1 MLTPIDIQ
9 GKVFKSGGMGYNKQ
23 DVDLFFSTV
32 AADYETLYKD
42 NLSLKE
48 KIKQLDENL
57 NHYKEIEKSMQK
69 ALMLAETTAEETI
82 LSARKNAT
90 VIEQEAILKA
100 QTIVADSKIE
110 LEKVKVQ
117 FSELLRQYDSYRA
130 QYKALAQAQMDLL
143 DSKAFDLDASSAAS
157 MEMLEKSASE
167 HADELQAVPV
177 HNNPVTE
184 KEAADNQAEA
194 EDEAD
199 ETLGGDK
206 TLIKEFTDIFDENV

>member
-32 AADYETLYKD
+32 ATDYETLYKD

-157 MEMLEKSASE
+157 MEMLEKTAAE

-177 HNNPVTE
+177 HNDPAAE
-184 KEAADNQAEA
+184 REAADNQAEA

>member
-9 GKVFKSGGMGYNKQ
+9 SKVFKSGGMGYNKQ
-23 DVDLFFSTV
+23 DVDAFFSTI
-32 AADYETLYKD
+32 AADNETLYKD

-100 QTIVADSKIE
+100 QSIVADSKIE

-117 FSELLRQYDSYRA
+117 FSEILRQYDSYRA
-130 QYKALAQAQMDLL
+130 QYKALAQAQLELL
-143 DSKAFDLDASSAAS
+143 DSKAFDLESSAAAS
-157 MEMLEKSASE
+157 MELLEKSANE
-167 HADELQAVPV
+167 HADELQTVPV
-177 HNNPVTE
+177 HNDPIP
-184 KEAADNQAEA
+184 EAAADHKEEA
-194 EDEAD
+194 DDELD
-199 ETLGGDK
+199 ETLSTDK

>member
-9 GKVFKSGGMGYNKQ
+9 SKTFKSGGMGYNKQ
-23 DVDLFFSTV
+23 DVDQFFASV

-48 KIKQLDENL
+48 KIVQLDENL
-57 NHYKEIEKSMQK
+57 SHYKEIEKSMQK

-100 QTIVADSKIE
+100 QSIVADSKVE

-130 QYKALAQAQMDLL
+130 QYKALAQAQMELL
-143 DSKAFDLDASSAAS
+143 DSRAFDLDASSAAS
-157 MEMLEKSASE
+157 MELLEKTANE

-177 HNNPVTE
+177 HNDPILE
-184 KEAADNQAEA
+184 KDSAENQEEP

>member
-32 AADYETLYKD
+32 AADDETLYKD

-157 MEMLEKSASE
+157 MEMLEKTASE

>member
-9 GKVFKSGGMGYNKQ
+9 SKVFKSGGMGYNKQ
-23 DVDLFFSTV
+23 DVDAFFSTI

-100 QTIVADSKIE
+100 QSIVADSKIE

-117 FSELLRQYDSYRA
+117 FSEILRQYDSYRA
-130 QYKALAQAQMDLL
+130 QYKALAQAQLELL
-143 DSKAFDLDASSAAS
+143 DSKAFDLESSAAAS
-157 MEMLEKSASE
+157 MELLEKSANE
-167 HADELQAVPV
+167 HADELQTVPV
-177 HNNPVTE
+177 HNDPIP
-184 KEAADNQAEA
+184 EAAADHKE
-194 EDEAD
+194 EVDDELD
-199 ETLGGDK
+199 ETLSTDK

>member
-9 GKVFKSGGMGYNKQ
+9 SKVFKSGGMGYNKQ
-23 DVDLFFSTV
+23 DVDAFFSTI

-48 KIKQLDENL
+48 KIKQLNENL

-100 QTIVADSKIE
+100 QSIVADSKVE

-117 FSELLRQYDSYRA
+117 FSEILRQYDSYRA

-143 DSKAFDLDASSAAS
+143 DSKAFDLEASSAAS
-157 MEMLEKSASE
+157 MELLEKSANE

-177 HNNPVTE
+177 HNDPIPE
-184 KEAADNQAEA
+184 KAEAGKEEA
-194 EDEAD
+194 EDDLD
-199 ETLGGDK
+199 ETLSTDK
-206 TLIKEFTDIFDENV
+206 TLIKEFTEIFDENV

>member
-9 GKVFKSGGMGYNKQ
+9 SKVFKSGGMGYNKQ
-23 DVDLFFSTV
+23 DVDAFFSTI

-100 QTIVADSKIE
+100 QSIVADSKIE

-117 FSELLRQYDSYRA
+117 FSEILRQYDSYRA
-130 QYKALAQAQMDLL
+130 QYKALAQAQLELL
-143 DSKAFDLDASSAAS
+143 DSKAFDLESSAAAS
-157 MEMLEKSASE
+157 MELLEKSANE
-167 HADELQAVPV
+167 HADELQTVPV
-177 HNNPVTE
+177 HNDPIP
-184 KEAADNQAEA
+184 EAAADHKEEA
-194 EDEAD
+194 DDELD
-199 ETLGGDK
+199 ETLSTDK

>member
-9 GKVFKSGGMGYNKQ
+9 SKVFKSGGMGYNKQ
-23 DVDLFFSTV
+23 DVDAFFSTI

-48 KIKQLDENL
+48 KIKQLNENL

-100 QTIVADSKIE
+100 QSIVADSKIE

-117 FSELLRQYDSYRA
+117 FSEILRQYDSYRA

-143 DSKAFDLDASSAAS
+143 DSKAFDLEASTAAS
-157 MEMLEKSASE
+157 MELLEKSANE

-177 HNNPVTE
+177 HNDPIPE
-184 KEAADNQAEA
+184 KAEAGKEEA
-194 EDEAD
+194 EDDLD
-199 ETLGGDK
+199 ETLSTDK
-206 TLIKEFTDIFDENV
+206 TLIKEFTEIFDENV

>member
-9 GKVFKSGGMGYNKQ
+9 SKVFKSGGMGYNKQ
-23 DVDLFFSTV
+23 DVDAFFSTI

-100 QTIVADSKIE
+100 QSIVADSKIE

-117 FSELLRQYDSYRA
+117 FSEILRQYDSYRA
-130 QYKALAQAQMDLL
+130 QYKALAQAQMELL
-143 DSKAFDLDASSAAS
+143 DSKAFDLEASSAAS
-157 MEMLEKSASE
+157 MELLEKSANE
-167 HADELQAVPV
+167 HADELQTMPV
-177 HNNPVTE
+177 HNDPIP
-184 KEAADNQAEA
+184 EAAAANKEES
-194 EDEAD
+194 EDDLD
-199 ETLGGDK
+199 ETLSTDK

>member
-9 GKVFKSGGMGYNKQ
+9 SRTFRGGMGYNKQ
-23 DVDLFFSTV
+23 DVDAFFSSLS
-32 AADYETLYKD
+32 ADYEFLYKD

-48 KIKQLDENL
+48 KIKQLEENL

-100 QTIVADSKIE
+100 QSIVADSKVE

-130 QYKALAQAQMDLL
+130 QYKALAQAQIELL
-143 DSKAFDLDASSAAS
+143 DSRAFDLDASSAAS
-157 MEMLEKSASE
+157 MEMLEKSAAE
-167 HADELQAVPV
+167 HADELQAEPV
-177 HNNPVTE
+177 HNDQLPAET
-184 KEAADNQAEA
+184 AAGEEP
-194 EDEAD
+194 EDDAD

>member
-9 GKVFKSGGMGYNKQ
+9 SKVFKSGGMGYNKQ
-23 DVDLFFSTV
+23 DVDAFFSTI

-48 KIKQLDENL
+48 KIKQLNENL

-100 QTIVADSKIE
+100 QSIVADSKIE

-117 FSELLRQYDSYRA
+117 FSEILRQYDSYRA

-143 DSKAFDLDASSAAS
+143 DSKAFDLEASSAAS
-157 MEMLEKSASE
+157 MELLEKSANE

-177 HNNPVTE
+177 HNDPIPE
-184 KEAADNQAEA
+184 KAEAGKEEA
-194 EDEAD
+194 EDDLD
-199 ETLGGDK
+199 ETLSTDK
-206 TLIKEFTDIFDENV
+206 TLIKEFTEIFDENV

>member
-9 GKVFKSGGMGYNKQ
+9 SRTFRGGMGYNKQ
-23 DVDLFFSTV
+23 DVDVFFSSI

-48 KIKQLDENL
+48 QIKQLEDNL

-100 QTIVADSKIE
+100 QSIVADSKIE
-110 LEKVKVQ
+110 LEKIKVQ
-117 FSELLRQYDSYRA
+117 FNELLRQYDSYRA
-130 QYKALAQAQMDLL
+130 QYKALANAQLELL

-157 MEMLEKSASE
+157 MELLEKSANE

-177 HNNPVTE
+177 HDTPVSE
-184 KEAADNQAEA
+184 NAADSQE
-194 EDEAD
+194 ERDDEAD

-206 TLIKEFTDIFDENV
+206 GLIKEFTDIFDENV

>member
-1 MLTPIDIQ
+1 MRKT
-9 GKVFKSGGMGYNKQ
+9 KFSG
-23 DVDLFFSTV
+23 VVL
-32 AADYETLYKD
+32 AAIAAAALCMNGCGPKNSETTAAATTAAAATAA
-42 NLSLKE
+42 E
-48 KIKQLDENL
+48 TTAE
-57 NHYKEIEKSMQK
+57 
-69 ALMLAETTAEETI
+69 ETTAEETI

-100 QTIVADSKIE
+100 QSIVADSKIE

-143 DSKAFDLDASSAAS
+143 DSKAFDLEASSAAS

-167 HADELQAVPV
+167 HADQLQAGPV
-177 HNNPVTE
+177 HNDPLPE
-184 KEAADNQAEA
+184 KEAAQNQEEP

-206 TLIKEFTDIFDENV
+206 TLIKEFSDIFDENV